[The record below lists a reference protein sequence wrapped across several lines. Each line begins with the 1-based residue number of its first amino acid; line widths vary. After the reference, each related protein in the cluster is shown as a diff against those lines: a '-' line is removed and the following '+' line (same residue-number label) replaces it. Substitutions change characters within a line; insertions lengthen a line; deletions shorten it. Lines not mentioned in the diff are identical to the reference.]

1 MAATRPSHAR
11 RVQRLATYAL
21 EPPTNFYAQAER
33 RNKHKAISKA
43 ESDVGNFRAED
54 GSKKEKII
62 VKNRMAEAKFRKQRS
77 CDLAEGTTRARVN
90 KTLDLHNSQS
100 KTITHT
106 APGEIVAG
114 LCNSAKLS
122 KLADPASRPRL
133 PTAPPAFLYYRD
145 SSVPFGPRSA
155 PWVFNIL
162 AEAFNQMADMC
173 GRAAK
178 DLSRPALAERIRARH
193 WHRPMGFKEAMAVLT
208 VVEHIIAVNLVL
220 RAGAHLALHCDNE
233 GVRHGLLAGSVRG
246 DAAPVILRLFDLALH
261 RSSSFSCVQAT
272 PFPVAHLELAI
283 AGSYRLALPTD
294 EALALRAAF
303 AAL

>member
-1 MAATRPSHAR
+1 MRIR
-11 RVQRLATYAL
+11 RLGWPRLASWSSRSRSRSRIHRTFAGFV

-133 PTAPPAFLYYRD
+133 PTAPPAL
-145 SSVPFGPRSA
+145 
-155 PWVFNIL
+155 
-162 AEAFNQMADMC
+162 
-173 GRAAK
+173 
-178 DLSRPALAERIRARH
+178 
-193 WHRPMGFKEAMAVLT
+193 
-208 VVEHIIAVNLVL
+208 
-220 RAGAHLALHCDNE
+220 
-233 GVRHGLLAGSVRG
+233 
-246 DAAPVILRLFDLALH
+246 
-261 RSSSFSCVQAT
+261 
-272 PFPVAHLELAI
+272 
-283 AGSYRLALPTD
+283 
-294 EALALRAAF
+294 
-303 AAL
+303 